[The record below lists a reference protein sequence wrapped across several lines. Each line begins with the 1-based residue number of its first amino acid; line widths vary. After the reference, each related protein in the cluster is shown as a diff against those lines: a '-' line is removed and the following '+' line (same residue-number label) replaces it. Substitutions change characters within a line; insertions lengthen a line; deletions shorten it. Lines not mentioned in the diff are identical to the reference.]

1 MLKVC
6 FRSLYTMSRS
16 AHIDIDAIIAQ
27 LLSVKN
33 QPGKQVQLPEAHI
46 RHLCVVS
53 RDIFME
59 QPMLVELDAPV
70 NIIGDIHGQYDDLLR
85 HFDACGYPPNAN
97 YLFLGDYVDRGRQSL
112 EVICLLLAYKIK
124 YPQNFFMLR
133 GNHECASINR
143 IYGFYD
149 ECKRRY
155 NIKLWKTF
163 TDCFNCLPVSAIVDC
178 TILCMHG
185 GLSPDLTE
193 LDQIRH
199 LHRPSDVPDH
209 GLLCDILWSDPDED
223 ITGWGENDRGV
234 SYTFGGDI
242 VKEYLRRFSCSLI
255 ARAHQV
261 VEDGYAFFEKRKLVT
276 IFSAPNYC
284 GEFDNAAA
292 VMIVSE
298 DLTCSFKILKFLKSM
313 RKAVSRAFVK
323 DASSSK
329 NESTLKKADKLRACN
344 LSRIWTPDLRH
355 LTELTHGK
363 VVSSDE
369 NSDLGTMSSNRPLI
383 TDPSIGMTSPRWKV
397 TPGTIGIFNHD
408 NSCFMNAVLQCLS
421 NTDSFTEYFVKDFF
435 KNDLKNNKNGKK
447 GVFRSNHGE
456 VTEQLARLL
465 KSLWS
470 GKYTSEI
477 SKEFKSVVGKVN
489 AQYKGDH
496 QHDAQEFL
504 LWLLD
509 RIHEDVC
516 VFSKRKT
523 KLPKLPV
530 EKSDEELAIEAASVN
545 GESFVLK
552 LFQALHSSTL
562 ICTTCG
568 ERSST
573 FDPYLCVSLPLPQ
586 RCPRL
591 VNVVVVPLKR
601 GRTMKYT
608 VILNQFD
615 SVKDLRERIASEAK
629 LAASQLLLVQMKEDG
644 FGSTYGDEQP
654 LNDVADSDLLYA
666 IEMYSNDTSMN
677 SSVQEFETATAQIVV
692 THVETF
698 AGSGRNSRF
707 SSPMLIKVR
716 RDITWKEL
724 QKAILLAL
732 EDSVHKEIFGQKLSL
747 LFQLRVYDGSSHK
760 VYLPSDVEMPLYTQ
774 IVESAYTEL
783 ENEFD
788 QPHIKLVA
796 EWDSTTKK
804 SVIKDDREHI
814 ELHPSV
820 VEAQNSLPTQGK
832 VTLEECFKLYTQ
844 EEKLIGDDA
853 WLCPHCK
860 QQQQGTIKTLG
871 LWSLPDILVLHL
883 KRFKQSGQRRS
894 KLMTLVDFPV
904 DNLDMSGH
912 LSQREGLRAPL
923 KRDNYI
929 YDLLGVSNHY
939 GNMMGG
945 HYTAYCRSPV
955 DGVWRE
961 FNDNKVTNLEGPI
974 ATKEAYLLFYQRKSL
989 TKDINQK
996 MFTGDHWVF
1005 SLSLAPSLEAEPNLA
1020 NEVIS
1025 KTADSVN
1032 HTKRS
1037 RSRSVSPS
1045 SRKQNRDVSVATKS
1059 QPLTPQPPRHP
1070 VLTFSNGVDHD
1081 TDSSP
1086 DSPNSPPSFSLTNRM
1101 SRPLQRQVTESHFKR
1116 ERSAGAIPSNTS
1128 KRDLK
1133 KDRPLLSRRSIEDD
1147 INGLD
1152 YNRNNTKY
1160 DFTNGETGQKRSRVN
1175 DKPQVTVIRH
1185 EKSSTLP
1192 NSLSKTNGYVALD
1205 SDAKYPSS
1213 YSDGSYL
1220 SSSFEPPSI
1229 LRVRLEETENQYS
1242 RYAESEEA
1250 RRKLA
1255 QLIKSSSID
1264 RSTEDRYL
1272 ASIDTIEEETSAKTR
1287 NLKKLNLPKQNL
1299 KDVTHLLNS
1308 DVGSRLDYDRDEE
1321 RDTILFS
1328 GSHYNNY
1335 DDLNKWKSA
1344 RTNVLQQSSRL
1355 SDQKKF
1361 QKLAQQHFGSNNDRP
1376 YDKEKYRARFSDDTT
1391 FRDSDDLE
1399 TGYDALTKYA
1409 TLGRKQDISDRGRLE
1424 KDAIPRSSTDYGI
1437 QYSVINPQPPPS
1449 PTPPHTLRE
1458 ERTISSSGLSSL
1470 PSSTSDYFSSS
1481 RLTEKEVN
1489 SLSSYEFHGRPPLD
1503 QRAVAHTLPIKQEK
1517 NRFRPPRGIWGTIKS
1532 KPSSTLVSNLSSTNV
1547 GNLPTPCLRE
1557 SSV

>member
-1 MLKVC
+1 MSQVIPGGRPRASSDGDILDEGLCGPLFVNLNDRRNDEYRKNYGKVV
-6 FRSLYTMSRS
+6 
-16 AHIDIDAIIAQ
+16 H
-27 LLSVKN
+27 
-33 QPGKQVQLPEAHI
+33 
-46 RHLCVVS
+46 
-53 RDIFME
+53 
-59 QPMLVELDAPV
+59 V
-70 NIIGDIHGQYDDLLR
+70 NI
-85 HFDACGYPPNAN
+85 NSN
-97 YLFLGDYVDRGRQSL
+97 
-112 EVICLLLAYKIK
+112 
-124 YPQNFFMLR
+124 N
-133 GNHECASINR
+133 GNRN
-143 IYGFYD
+143 
-149 ECKRRY
+149 
-155 NIKLWKTF
+155 T
-163 TDCFNCLPVSAIVDC
+163 NCLDLSTDAFDSDGEVS
-178 TILCMHG
+178 
-185 GLSPDLTE
+185 S
-193 LDQIRH
+193 Q
-199 LHRPSDVPDH
+199 SQ
-209 GLLCDILWSDPDED
+209 S
-223 ITGWGENDRGV
+223 
-234 SYTFGGDI
+234 SFGTS
-242 VKEYLRRFSCSLI
+242 RRI
-255 ARAHQV
+255 
-261 VEDGYAFFEKRKLVT
+261 
-276 IFSAPNYC
+276 
-284 GEFDNAAA
+284 
-292 VMIVSE
+292 
-298 DLTCSFKILKFLKSM
+298 KFLKSM

-677 SSVQEFETATAQIVV
+677 SSVQEFETPTAQIVV